1 MKFSTCLKQSAKTI
15 ILLINCVYGRLSA
28 CMNDKKFDTSI
39 STKRNEHGFASN
51 WQFFTKIDLPVLKIL
66 LEKWKINFTAF
77 YQLTSNGNGNS
88 SQNIIVQILL
98 VHF

>member
-1 MKFSTCLKQSAKTI
+1 M
-15 ILLINCVYGRLSA
+15 LSA
-28 CMNDKKFDTSI
+28 CMNDKKIDTSI

-66 LEKWKINFTAF
+66 LVKWKINFTGF